1 MLSADWFRI
10 IETAVKL
17 LNSLKLQLV
26 FWCRSD
32 YGVHCM
38 KFVIMIKY
46 VLNSEVSELLNERLE
61 DVIGL
66 LSEARM
72 LVGVIYLEWPKQ
84 S

>member
-1 MLSADWFRI
+1 
-10 IETAVKL
+10 
-17 LNSLKLQLV
+17 
-26 FWCRSD
+26 
-32 YGVHCM
+32 
-38 KFVIMIKY
+38 MIKY